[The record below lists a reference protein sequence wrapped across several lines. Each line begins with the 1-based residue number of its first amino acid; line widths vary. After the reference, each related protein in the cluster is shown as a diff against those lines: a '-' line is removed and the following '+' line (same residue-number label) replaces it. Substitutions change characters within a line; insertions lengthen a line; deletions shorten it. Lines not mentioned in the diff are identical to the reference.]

1 MKVITKATLLLTALL
16 GLSVSLA
23 QAEDAK
29 TIWDK
34 QCAKCHGK
42 DGNGSTTAMGKK
54 LGIKDYTDA
63 KVQAQMKDE
72 DMAKAIKD
80 GVQKDGKTTMKP
92 TEGVTDDDVKA
103 LIKLIRDFKK

>member
-1 MKVITKATLLLTALL
+1 MKAITKTTLLLAALIGL
-16 GLSVSLA
+16 GISMA

-29 TIWDK
+29 VIWEK

-42 DGNGSTTAMGKK
+42 DGNGTTTTMGKK

-63 KVQAQMKDE
+63 KVQAEMKDE

-92 TEGVTDDDVKA
+92 TEGVSDDDIKA